1 MRFIRKFH
9 RLLLNL
15 YPQKYREE
23 YGEELHTVFSLSLDD
38 ATGWVEVITVFLREL
53 TGLPQAI
60 LYENLR
66 ERRKTKMTGI
76 FASRFD
82 FEPGSRNETLAA
94 LAPFLLIGALPTLFS
109 YIGNSVEF
117 PMWIQVVFTLFMW
130 ILVGGLLIIGFKKGV
145 PRWFMPYLG
154 FPLPILCV
162 LIFNGWIVPDKGGFD
177 APWLI
182 QQFIGAG
189 LIWGSLILLTVIL
202 VLISVLVKRFQ
213 PFYQRLRDD
222 WTLLSFLLYG
232 SVPFIA
238 VVGFEGYKNNEIYLA
253 TVFLFLAAGG
263 GLYLRNENPWKK
275 FLSLF
280 GGLTLSMLV
289 IAVGQTVLYEISFP
303 NSLYPWWTMTTGTAV
318 TWIWLALIMLLPL
331 ALNLFPGQKEIP
343 EAV

>member
-1 MRFIRKFH
+1 
-9 RLLLNL
+9 
-15 YPQKYREE
+15 
-23 YGEELHTVFSLSLDD
+23 
-38 ATGWVEVITVFLREL
+38 
-53 TGLPQAI
+53 
-60 LYENLR
+60 
-66 ERRKTKMTGI
+66 MTGK

-117 PMWIQVVFTLFMW
+117 SMWIQVVFTLFMW
-130 ILVGGLLIIGFKKGV
+130 ISVGGLLIIGFKKGV

-154 FPLPILCV
+154 LPLPILCV
-162 LIFNGWIVPDKGGFD
+162 LIFDGWIVPDRGGFD
-177 APWLI
+177 APWLV

-202 VLISVLVKRFQ
+202 DLISVLVKKFQ
-213 PFYQRLRDD
+213 SFYQRLRDD

-232 SVPFIA
+232 SVSFII
-238 VVGFEGYKNNEIYLA
+238 VVGFEGYKNNEIYLVA
-253 TVFLFLAAGG
+253 AFLILAAGG

-289 IAVGQTVLYEISFP
+289 MAMGQTILYEISFP
-303 NSLYPWWTMTTGTAV
+303 NSLYPWWTITTGTVV
-318 TWIWLALIMLLPL
+318 TWMWLALIMLLPL
-331 ALNLFPGQKEIP
+331 AINLLPCS
-343 EAV
+343 EANLKTS